1 LKNFGTP
8 FFYSGALFQLR
19 INRSILIY
27 GVIFANLLLNS
38 ELSIAQSSSQKEFH
52 LDETLSEIEVTATR
66 SKKKIINVPAALS
79 KTSSREIRFGLPQLS
94 LDESL
99 SSIPGIFSQNQFNS
113 VQDLRLS
120 IRGFG
125 VRSAFG
131 IRGIKVLVDGISHT
145 LPDGQ
150 SQVDSI
156 DPGLID
162 SIEIL
167 RGPSSSLYGGASG
180 GVISIITNQGNGLGS
195 TFENQFE
202 FGQFGL
208 KKNWLNVKGVSG
220 PVNYRL
226 YASYLSWEG
235 YRNHSATENSLVNG
249 KFQFKTESNSK
260 WTLIF
265 NHFYSPWAEDPGA
278 LTKAQVQSNRKGAD
292 SRSITFDVGEE
303 VKQNNLALIYQKNLS
318 TYKFFVTAHL
328 NQRLF
333 KNKLPFT
340 SGGRVE
346 FERWAPGIEG
356 RAIFEMEVFG
366 KPGRLISG
374 VDFSLQSDARK
385 RFDNNNGTP
394 GDKTLDRLETVYN
407 LGPYL
412 RAEWQ
417 WTTRLEVV
425 GGFRYDR
432 VNFKLDDAY
441 LDDGDQSDD
450 LTLSEMSGTVGSVLH
465 WNESINLYANIS
477 TVFETPTTTELA
489 NDPAGG
495 SGFNNNLNSQHS
507 VSYEVGLKGRAV
519 SGLELDLA
527 LFIIRSK
534 DELISYEIDSSPGRT
549 FYKNAGQSRRVG
561 LEARLVNH
569 PANWIKTSF
578 SYTISD
584 FKFTEFDDSGV
595 DQSGHFIPGIP
606 NHHLSLNL
614 DMFSKL
620 GWFTR
625 GEIQYVSSFFVDNG
639 NTVKNSSYTTSR
651 LTIGH
656 EKKIKSFKG
665 SAFFGLNNFFDE
677 KYNANTRI
685 NATGGRYFEPAPPL
699 NAFGGVSLTYY
710 VE

>member
-1 LKNFGTP
+1 M
-8 FFYSGALFQLR
+8 
-19 INRSILIY
+19 LIY
-27 GVIFANLLLNS
+27 GVIFASLLLNA
-38 ELSIAQSSSQKEFH
+38 EWSIAQSSPQKESH
-52 LDETLSEIEVTATR
+52 ADETLPVLEVTATR
-66 SKKKIINVPAALS
+66 SKKGITNVPAALS
-79 KTSSREIRFGLPQLS
+79 KTLSREIRFGLPQLS

-99 SSIPGIFSQNQFNS
+99 TSIPGVFFQNQFNS
-113 VQDLRLS
+113 VQDLRVS

-125 VRSAFG
+125 ARSAFG
-131 IRGIKVLVDGISHT
+131 IRGVKVLVDGISHT

-150 SQVDSI
+150 AQVDSI
-156 DPGLID
+156 DPGIID

-195 TFENQFE
+195 TFENQLE

-208 KKNWLNVKGVSG
+208 KKNWFNVGGISG
-220 PVNYRL
+220 PLNYRL

-235 YRNHSATENSLVNG
+235 YRDHNATENSLVNG
-249 KFQFKTESNSK
+249 KFQLQTGSNSK
-260 WTLIF
+260 WTLTF

-278 LTKAQVQSNRKGAD
+278 LTKAQVESNRQGAD

-318 TYKFFVTAHL
+318 TYKFSITAHL
-328 NQRLF
+328 NRRLF

-346 FERWAPGIEG
+346 FERWAPGIKG
-356 RAIFEMEVFG
+356 RSIVEMEVFG

-374 VDFSLQSDARK
+374 VDFALQSDDRK

-417 WTTRLEVV
+417 WTPRLEVV

-441 LDDGDQSDD
+441 LDDGDQSDNR
-450 LTLSEMSGTVGSVLH
+450 TLSELSGTVGSVLH
-465 WNESINLYANIS
+465 WNESINLYTNVT

-489 NDPAGG
+489 NDPEGG
-495 SGFNNNLNSQHS
+495 SGFNNDLNSQHS
-507 VSYEVGLKGRAV
+507 MSYEVGLKGRTA

-578 SYTISD
+578 SYTFSD

-606 NHHLSLNL
+606 EHHLSLNL
-614 DMFSKL
+614 DMFSKSD
-620 GWFTR
+620 WFAR

-639 NTVKNSSYTTSR
+639 NTVKNSSHTKSR
-651 LTIGH
+651 LTIGR
-656 EKKIKSFKG
+656 EKKIKSFRG

-677 KYNANTRI
+677 KYNANARI
-685 NATGGRYFEPAPPL
+685 NATGDRYFEPAPPL
-699 NAFGGVSLTYY
+699 NAFGGVSLTYFA
-710 VE
+710 E